1 MKTVQKI
8 AFLTALVTLTACG
21 DKEAKGGLEQLQ
33 KSQEPVITVTKD
45 YNDSIQ
51 LVEEKLKEYQLS
63 SLSKREQI
71 TFLMAKRDSIQGA
84 LSQIEMS
91 LQKVNNEKIAPGISG
106 VNSKLNE
113 LKGQK
118 ENFEEQV
125 ALQKKE
131 LALAEKKV
139 VLLNEEKEV
148 YEAQKKALYDK
159 GAAPEDFVDVEALLS
174 NINSRLQEQASKIK
188 NLNRNSSDILEQVAS
203 INEQRNSLSEKI
215 RNNYTAKQIFD
226 DFSKEEKARLGAQ
239 LNSVDEQVKVLI
251 ADEDELKKE
260 LAKYNNGLTS
270 LQNKQNMSEEE
281 AKKLAQ
287 EELANEKATQQKSM
301 DEDASERRGRI
312 LTGAGVVAVI
322 ALLFATFYYIGKKRK
337 SKKNNI

>member
-1 MKTVQKI
+1 MKTIQKI
-8 AFLTALVTLTACG
+8 AIVALIATFTACG
-21 DKEAKGGLEQLQ
+21 DKEAKGGIEQLQ
-33 KSQEPVITVTKD
+33 KSQESKESEIVVSTN

-51 LVEEKLKEYQLS
+51 LLNEKLKEYQLS

-71 TFLMAKRDSIQGA
+71 NFLMAKRDSIQSA

-159 GAAPEDFVDVEALLS
+159 GAAPEEFVDVEALLT
-174 NINSRLQEQASKIK
+174 K
-188 NLNRNSSDILEQVAS
+188 
-203 INEQRNSLSEKI
+203 
-215 RNNYTAKQIFD
+215 T
-226 DFSKEEKARLGAQ
+226 
-239 LNSVDEQVKVLI
+239 
-251 ADEDELKKE
+251 
-260 LAKYNNGLTS
+260 
-270 LQNKQNMSEEE
+270 
-281 AKKLAQ
+281 
-287 EELANEKATQQKSM
+287 
-301 DEDASERRGRI
+301 RI
-312 LTGAGVVAVI
+312 
-322 ALLFATFYYIGKKRK
+322 
-337 SKKNNI
+337 S